1 MFLFHIFVLFK
12 IYVHTFMNRFIIAL
26 TLSLICSLTYASAPS
41 ESIIEPWGV
50 DSGLA
55 YLKKEKSESEKPR
68 QTLAQKSCR
77 AMIRF
82 FQVYISPIDGPRS
95 SYYPTSSQYA
105 LEAIQK
111 HGVLKGIGMGCDR
124 LLRENGEMWVY
135 PVTEKFGPIRKI
147 DPVR

>member
-1 MFLFHIFVLFK
+1 MKAIRM
-12 IYVHTFMNRFIIAL
+12 IL
-26 TLSLICSLTYASAPS
+26 TLSLITCKLSATYFA
-41 ESIIEPWGV
+41 ESGNMPWGCDVELV
-50 DSGLA
+50 DI
-55 YLKKEKSESEKPR
+55 KQDRVENQKPKL
-68 QTLAQKSCR
+68 TAAQKSCR
-77 AMIRF
+77 SMIRF

-95 SYYPTSSQYA
+95 SFYPTSSQYA

-135 PVTEKFGPIRKI
+135 DITDDYGMTRKL

>member
-1 MFLFHIFVLFK
+1 MI
-12 IYVHTFMNRFIIAL
+12 L
-26 TLSLICSLTYASAPS
+26 TLSLFTSKLSAAYFS
-41 ESIIEPWGV
+41 ESGNMPWGC
-50 DSGLA
+50 DGDLA
-55 YLKKEKSESEKPR
+55 YTKREKTVNEKPKL
-68 QTLAQKSCR
+68 TPGQKSCR

-95 SYYPTSSQYA
+95 SFYPTSSQYT

-111 HGVLKGIGMGCDR
+111 YGVLKGIGMGCDR

-135 PVTEKFGPIRKI
+135 DITDDYGMTRKV